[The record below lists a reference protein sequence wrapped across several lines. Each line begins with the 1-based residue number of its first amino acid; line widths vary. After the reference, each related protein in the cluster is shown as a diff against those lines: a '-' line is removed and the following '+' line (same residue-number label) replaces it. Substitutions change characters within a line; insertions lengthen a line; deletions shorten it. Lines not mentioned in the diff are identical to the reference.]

1 MKKSLNST
9 LPTFRES
16 VVSTGRYES
25 NEYNL
30 TKSYDA
36 NDNPSSKVKNRK
48 NISESLDTVKNQY
61 KLDLTIDHN
70 IIRAM
75 AHADK
80 EQEALRDNSSLTH
93 GFKRI
98 SAGMQLLRTA
108 NYTPA
113 STITAINDHL
123 APFRSKKAE
132 GKLRN
137 TLASQQKW
145 IRTDREKWIKN
156 RGLETSVHDSRG
168 FSLFLRELFT
178 ALDEDESNKLTVDEI
193 VFPLLA
199 FGLFPESYY
208 IESVKVT

>member
-16 VVSTGRYES
+16 VVSSAR
-25 NEYNL
+25 NETNEFNL

-36 NDNPSSKVKNRK
+36 NDDPSNKVKNKK

-70 IIRAM
+70 ILRAM

-113 STITAINDHL
+113 RTICAIRDHL
-123 APFRSKKAE
+123 APFKSKKAE

-156 RGLETSVHDSRG
+156 RGLETSIHDSRG
-168 FSLFLRELFT
+168 FSLFLRQLFT
-178 ALDEDESNKLTVDEI
+178 ALDEDESNRLTVDEI

-199 FGLFPESYY
+199 FGLYPDSYY
-208 IESVKVT
+208 IETVKVT